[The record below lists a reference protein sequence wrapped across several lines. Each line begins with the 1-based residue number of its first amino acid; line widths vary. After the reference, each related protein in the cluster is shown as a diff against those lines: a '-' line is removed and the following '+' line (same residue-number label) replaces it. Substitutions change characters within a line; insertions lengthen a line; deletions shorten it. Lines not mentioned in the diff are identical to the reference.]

1 MMHIVPIYLPF
12 VHIRMTPH
20 VHLDRLSALL
30 QGLSPRVVLCQT
42 PASHAPGAADPPQHG
57 VCPPA
62 DGGGRGLDL
71 HILCGPA
78 ATQGGA
84 AATLRD
90 LSLLVC
96 PAGERAQW
104 AALQGQGWRPWV
116 SFSVVFDGP
125 VGPLL
130 LRELHRAE
138 HIALHTA
145 DTSLAQIVQ
154 LMASE
159 MQATRCGQPLL
170 MDRAGDILLIGL
182 LRHWVMHPLNPVG
195 LFGGLAD
202 PRLARALVAMHSHP
216 AQPWTL
222 DLLAVEAGMS
232 RTAFATQFKQVT
244 GVSAGKYLEGLRLAM
259 AQRLVATGQG
269 LKRVAQETGYAS
281 AATLSRAMGRAD
293 ARQACPA

>member
-1 MMHIVPIYLPF
+1 MNQHL
-12 VHIRMTPH
+12 
-20 VHLDRLSALL
+20 HLDRLSALL
-30 QGLSPRVVLCQT
+30 HGLSPRVVLCQT
-42 PASHAPGAADPPQHG
+42 RSSQALAAPAPWPQ
-57 VCPPA
+57 PRTPA
-62 DGGGRGLDL
+62 DGGCPATDGDGSRGLDL
-71 HILCGPA
+71 HILCDPA
-78 ATQGGA
+78 WAPGGSA
-84 AATLRD
+84 AALQG

-96 PAGERAQW
+96 PAGEQAER

-116 SFSVVFDGP
+116 SFAVVFDGP

-130 LRELHRAE
+130 LREFRRAE

-145 DTSLAQIVQ
+145 DPSLAQIVQ

-182 LRHWVMHPLNPVG
+182 LRHWVMHPLNQVG

-202 PRLARALVAMHSHP
+202 PRLARALVAMHTHP

-222 DLLAVEAGMS
+222 DHLAVEAGMS
-232 RTAFATQFKQVT
+232 RTAFATRFKQVM

-269 LKRVAQETGYAS
+269 LKRVAHETGYAS
-281 AATLSRAMGRAD
+281 AATLSRAMGRVD
-293 ARQACPA
+293 ARLACPA